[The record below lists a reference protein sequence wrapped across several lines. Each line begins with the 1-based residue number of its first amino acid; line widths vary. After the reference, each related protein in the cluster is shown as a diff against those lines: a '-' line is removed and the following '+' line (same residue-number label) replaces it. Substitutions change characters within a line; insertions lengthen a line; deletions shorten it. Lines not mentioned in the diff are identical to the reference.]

1 MRCQAATI
9 KNMMRLSNQFDQLP
23 VLSLHAGQP
32 IGHVTGLLID
42 PHKLTVAGFWCQT
55 LRATTPSV
63 LLPNAIRDIQGLKGF
78 IIDHEDNLS
87 EPQELV
93 RLREILDINYQLPD
107 KKIITQSKQRLGKVV
122 DFVVDDL
129 SWRITKLHA
138 ERPAWKAFVSNA
150 FTIDRD
156 AIVSLDDKHVVV
168 RDATVTATEP
178 LAAPAITPTPA
189 I

>member
-1 MRCQAATI
+1 MGCY
-9 KNMMRLSNQFDQLP
+9 NEGMMRLSGQFNQLP
-23 VLSLHAGQP
+23 LLSLHAGHP
-32 IGHVTGLLID
+32 VGHVTGLLVD

-55 LRATTPSV
+55 LRAATPYILLPSV
-63 LLPNAIRDIQGLKGF
+63 IRDIQGKKGF
-78 IIDHEDNLS
+78 IIDHEDSLS

-93 RLREILDINYQLPD
+93 RLSDIIDINYQLRD
-107 KKIITQSKQRLGKVV
+107 KKIVTQSKQRLGKVV

-138 ERPAWKAFVSNA
+138 ERPAWKAFVANA

-156 AIVSLDDKHVVV
+156 DILSLDDKHVVV
-168 RDATVTATEP
+168 RDATIAAADPIT
-178 LAAPAITPTPA
+178 APAITPTPA